1 MRSTKNI
8 NNQNIIDNASIPIKV
23 KIGDGEHRLIIAIV
37 PIFTAL
43 FLQIILPIFFVILT
57 INDMIIFFECKKF
70 K

>member
-1 MRSTKNI
+1 MKLEST
-8 NNQNIIDNASIPIKV
+8 SIPIKV

-57 INDMIIFFECKKF
+57 TSDMIIFFE
-70 K
+70 